1 MRLSSNIQ
9 ELTGSATLAIASLCK
24 ELRAQG
30 REVLDL
36 SAGEPDFRTPTFAAQ
51 AGVASIEQGF
61 THYTPVPGLPELRA
75 AIAARLT
82 RTHGRPVEA
91 ASIVVSAGAKQ
102 ALFNACFTLFGPGDD
117 VLVPVPYWTSYPEI
131 VRLARAR
138 PVPVPPREG
147 AGHRLDV
154 QALEAVVTPATRGLI
169 LNSPSNPTG
178 LVYTLPELRAL
189 VEWAAGRGITVISDE
204 IYGRICFDGARA
216 PGVLDLEDHLLEN
229 VVIVDGASKAFAMTG
244 WRVGYS
250 WCQPAL
256 ARSFSDLQSHITS
269 GASAPA
275 QYAALAAYRDEA
287 RVNEAV
293 SAMVRVFRRRRDGA
307 LERLRQR
314 APAITV
320 NPPEGAF
327 FLFLRV
333 DACYGDGIADSTA
346 FCQWLLERTGI
357 ALVPGSA
364 FGDDRH
370 VRLSIAAPEAEI
382 MEAIDRLGDAVAQRL
397 ETTGAL
403 SRPQP

>member
-1 MRLSSNIQ
+1 MQLSSNIQ

-51 AGVASIEQGF
+51 AGVAAIEQGF

-82 RTHGRPVEA
+82 RTHGRPVEPG
-91 ASIVVSAGAKQ
+91 SIVVSAGAKQ
-102 ALFNACFTLFGPGDD
+102 ALFNACFALFGPGDD

-138 PVPVPPREG
+138 PVPVQPRER
-147 AGHRLDV
+147 AGHRVNV
-154 QALEAVVTPATRGLI
+154 QALDAAVTPATRGLI

-178 LVYTLPELRAL
+178 LVYSLAELRAL
-189 VEWAAGRGITVISDE
+189 VEWAVERGIAVISDE
-204 IYGRICFDGARA
+204 IYGRICFDGGRA
-216 PGVLDLEDHLLEN
+216 PGLLDLEDQLIEN

-250 WCQPAL
+250 WSQPAL

-293 SAMVRVFRRRRDGA
+293 AAMVRVFRRRRDGA

-314 APAITV
+314 APAVTV
-320 NPPEGAF
+320 TPPDGAF

-333 DACYGDGIADSTA
+333 DACYGDGVHDSTT

-357 ALVPGSA
+357 ALVPGIA
-364 FGDDRH
+364 FGDDRY

-382 MEAIDRLGDAVAQRL
+382 MEAIDRLGDAVAERAEQL
-397 ETTGAL
+397 GTVPH
-403 SRPQP
+403 PQP